1 LSRASIAASDTVPG
15 PLERLTKIRWQ
26 QPPSSP
32 LRLVAPLSE
41 ALPLPIQLVWLIPL
55 YGFSGMVLSLPWAT
69 GWIKRNGPRPA
80 AYLNLLVTL
89 LAVVHGSLILQAV
102 LELGPQQISLPWFR
116 VADLEL
122 HIGFDLSL
130 TNLAALELVTIM
142 SLLCQVFALGY
153 LDKEWSLARFYA
165 LVGFFEGAMAG
176 VVLSSSLFMSYFLLE
191 MLTLSTYL
199 LVGFWYAQPLVVTA
213 ARDAFLTKRVGDIML
228 LMALVA
234 LSAWTGSLEFEDLYD
249 WIDTARLAP
258 LPATLLGLGLIAGP
272 MGKCAQFP
280 MHLWLDEAMEG
291 PNPAS
296 ILRNSA
302 VVTCGA
308 LVLVKLMPLLQLAPL
323 AIDVMLAVGTIS
335 AVGGALVAIAQVD
348 IKRTFSYST
357 TSYLGLVFVA
367 IALQQPL
374 LALLLLFAHGLA
386 KALLFMSLGCIIA
399 TTNCQDLTELGGL
412 GRRMPATTGAYL
424 VAGLG
429 LTGLL
434 PLGCFWCFA
443 LMVQNLQADHP
454 LLAAVVLLTNALTAF
469 NLVRVYRQVFLD
481 QPHPKTRR
489 TPEVNWLM
497 ALPMVSL
504 AVLVL
509 LLPLIFVR
517 VDALGAITAISW
529 PSALLVLGSS
539 MAGALVGS
547 LVPLAAFW
555 SRSLFRPLR
564 LVQDLLAFD
573 FYTERIY
580 KATIVAFVAGF
591 AGLVNQVDRVLVNGL
606 VNRIGSASLA
616 SAESLRLGVSGQ
628 LQSYVLTLVAAI
640 LVLLGSLAWLR
651 G

>member
-1 LSRASIAASDTVPG
+1 VP
-15 PLERLTKIRWQ
+15 
-26 QPPSSP
+26 PP
-32 LRLVAPLSE
+32 
-41 ALPLPIQLVWLIPL
+41 LPLPLQLVWLIPL

-89 LAVVHGSLILQAV
+89 LAVVHGSLILRTV
-102 LELGPQQISLPWFR
+102 LAEGAAHLEIPWFR
-116 VADLEL
+116 VADLDL
-122 HIGFDLSL
+122 RIGIDLTL
-130 TNLAALELVTIM
+130 TNLAALELVTAM
-142 SLLCQVFALGY
+142 SLACQVFALGY

-176 VVLSSSLFMSYFLLE
+176 VVLSSNLFMSYFLLE

-213 ARDAFLTKRVGDIML
+213 ARDAFLTKRVGDVLL

-234 LSAWTGSLEFEDLYD
+234 LSAWAGSLEFSDLYR
-249 WIDTARLAP
+249 WSEGAPLAA

-308 LVLVKLMPLLQLAPL
+308 LVLLKVMPLLRLSPV
-323 AIDVMLAVGTIS
+323 AIDVLVVVGTLS
-335 AVGGALVAIAQVD
+335 AIGGALVAIAQVD
-348 IKRTFSYST
+348 LKRAFSYST
-357 TSYLGLVFVA
+357 TSYLGLVFLA

-386 KALLFMSLGCIIA
+386 KALLFMSVGSVIA
-399 TTNCQDLTELGGL
+399 TTNCQNLTELGAL
-412 GRRMPATTGAYL
+412 GGRMPATTSSYL
-424 VAGLG
+424 VAGAG

-434 PLGCFWCFA
+434 PLGCFWCFS
-443 LMVQNLQADHP
+443 LMVESFRVDHP
-454 LLAAVVLLTNALTAF
+454 LLVAVVLLTNGLTAF
-469 NLVRVYRQVFLD
+469 NLARVFRQVFLGEV
-481 QPHPKTRR
+481 QAKTRR
-489 TPEVNWLM
+489 APEVNWLM
-497 ALPMVSL
+497 ALPMVSM

-509 LLPLIFVR
+509 LTPLVIGRIAPEGTFAAVR
-517 VDALGAITAISW
+517 
-529 PSALLVLGSS
+529 LGSS
-539 MAGALVGS
+539 ALV
-547 LVPLAAFW
+547 LASGVAGLAVGCVVALEKF
-555 SRSLFRPLR
+555 STRSLFQPFR
-564 LVQDLLAFD
+564 LLQDLLSYD

-580 KATIVAFVAGF
+580 RSTIVAFVAGL
-591 AGLVNQVDRVLVNGL
+591 AGIVNGVDRVLVNGL
-606 VNRIGSASLA
+606 VNRIGTASMA
-616 SAESLRLGVSGQ
+616 SAEGLKLGVSGQ
-628 LQSYVLTLVAAI
+628 LQSYVLTVVVAI
-640 LVLLGSLAWLR
+640 VLLFSSLAWLK